1 MINNWLDKYK
11 PLKTSD
17 IIGHQDYIRLLTNYL
32 NQYSSFDIDVKKIAY
47 PCILINGKNG
57 VGKTLMVDLLLKEK
71 GFERAVISLDNV
83 VINKTK
89 KKNKDTISKASG
101 GNRSI
106 NVLYASIKSSKT
118 VEVVSKPKK
127 RNDSGFYI
135 SSAFDDETVI
145 TQYVK
150 SKVALVFDNI

>member
-57 VGKTLMVDLLLKEK
+57 IGKTLMVDLLLKEK

-89 KKNKDTISKASG
+89 KKIKILSAKLLEGTGRLMFCMHPLKVVKQSRLCRNLKNETIPD
-101 GNRSI
+101 SI
-106 NVLYASIKSSKT
+106 FLRRLMMK
-118 VEVVSKPKK
+118 
-127 RNDSGFYI
+127 
-135 SSAFDDETVI
+135 
-145 TQYVK
+145 Q
-150 SKVALVFDNI
+150 